1 MEWYK
6 NITVTN
12 DGNVTVDY
20 VIKWRELQN
29 TIINGELVIR
39 ATCTSSINGNT
50 CNPIPETPV
59 PSASSQITNVYAY
72 GPVSIE
78 AGETHTYALTIEF
91 KETGSLQNYNQN
103 KSFRG
108 TLNIGDGTP
117 TDASCFTTT
126 GTTTLTI
133 TDYDETCGSDVIIPS
148 SINGKTVTAIGD
160 ARYDSSTSSYIN
172 SFADKGLTSVE
183 IPNSVT
189 TIGDSSFKDNQ
200 LTSVTISNGVTIIGQ
215 NAFYGNQLTSVT
227 IPSSVTTIGAYAFYN
242 NQLTSVTIPSSV
254 TTIGISAFESNQ
266 LISVTIP
273 SNVTSIRNDAFQ
285 NNQLTSVTI
294 EGKTSSSDFTT
305 YGTSIWGWANGV
317 SCVRNNT
324 SNVEGGCITWTGSES

>member
-1 MEWYK
+1 M
-6 NITVTN
+6 
-12 DGNVTVDY
+12 
-20 VIKWRELQN
+20 
-29 TIINGELVIR
+29 
-39 ATCTSSINGNT
+39 
-50 CNPIPETPV
+50 
-59 PSASSQITNVYAY
+59 
-72 GPVSIE
+72 
-78 AGETHTYALTIEF
+78 
-91 KETGSLQNYNQN
+91 
-103 KSFRG
+103 
-108 TLNIGDGTP
+108 
-117 TDASCFTTT
+117 
-126 GTTTLTI
+126 
-133 TDYDETCGSDVIIPS
+133 
-148 SINGKTVTAIGD
+148 TAIGD

-189 TIGDSSFKDNQ
+189 TIGRGAFSSN
-200 LTSVTISNGVTIIGQ
+200 LI
-215 NAFYGNQLTSVT
+215 
-227 IPSSVTTIGAYAFYN
+227 
-242 NQLTSVTIPSSV
+242 TSVTIPSSV

-266 LISVTIP
+266 LTSVTIP